1 MAEQRQKDLINRL
14 ADVGEEAFTRVAGS
28 PATSRLIESMGGMR
42 ERLDDVQKKVLGL
55 DALERRVAELEQRL
69 DDLDKPKAG
78 TPRSRASAPKSA
90 GGSSRSSASDTS
102 GSGTPRPRSSGS
114 GSSGSGTPKKPSS

>member
-28 PATSRLIESMGGMR
+28 PATSRLIESVGGMR
-42 ERLDDVQKKVLGL
+42 ERLDDVQKKVRGL

-69 DDLDKPKAG
+69 DALDKPKPRSTG
-78 TPRSRASAPKSA
+78 TTRSRASAPKST
-90 GGSSRSSASDTS
+90 GGSSRSSASGTS
-102 GSGTPRPRSSGS
+102 GSR
-114 GSSGSGTPKKPSS
+114 SGTSKKPTS

>member
-28 PATSRLIESMGGMR
+28 PATSRLIESVGGMR
-42 ERLDDVQKKVLGL
+42 ERLDDVQKKVRGL

-69 DDLDKPKAG
+69 DALDKPKPRSTGA
-78 TPRSRASAPKSA
+78 TRSRASAPKST
-90 GGSSRSSASDTS
+90 GGSSRSSASGTS
-102 GSGTPRPRSSGS
+102 GSGTPRPRSSGTS
-114 GSSGSGTPKKPSS
+114 KKPTS